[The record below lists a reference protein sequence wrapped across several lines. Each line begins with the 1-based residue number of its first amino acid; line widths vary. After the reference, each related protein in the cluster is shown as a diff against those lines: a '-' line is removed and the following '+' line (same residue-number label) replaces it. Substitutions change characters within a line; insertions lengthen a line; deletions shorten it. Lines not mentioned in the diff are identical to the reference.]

1 MSKEEYLAQ
10 YPKNVIHKGNI
21 VPIREELERRF
32 KETGKIDTSK
42 LNSNEPIEVPTDVAQ
57 DDSGKFQPDQ
67 IVTLRIRT
75 ETGKRTV
82 ILKLLRTDKM
92 DLAYDFISPYIEFT
106 DKPFELRSKFPNKAY
121 AENESKTLEELGL
134 APGSALVVHTKE

>member
-42 LNSNEPIEVPTDVAQ
+42 LNTNEPIEVPTEVAQ
-57 DDSGKFQPDQ
+57 DDSGKFQPEQ

-75 ETGKRTV
+75 ETACFLHVCSLENFGTREK
-82 ILKLLRTDKM
+82 
-92 DLAYDFISPYIEFT
+92 PYET
-106 DKPFELRSKFPNKAY
+106 R
-121 AENESKTLEELGL
+121 
-134 APGSALVVHTKE
+134 